1 MAGGFGE
8 TIFKVP
14 SNQNTSVSLVLDLAP
29 PKLWLLQ
36 GHTINKAG
44 EIQVGCCDGFQA
56 AEPKTP
62 RSGIDQLDQLISMSE
77 DLQGLDA
84 DTITL

>member
-1 MAGGFGE
+1 M
-8 TIFKVP
+8 
-14 SNQNTSVSLVLDLAP
+14 
-29 PKLWLLQ
+29 
-36 GHTINKAG
+36 INKAG

-56 AEPKTP
+56 AEPKTL